1 MSNPKI
7 SLYESEPRL
16 YQIVIDTDDLD
27 RARSHMNTNSSWAY
41 TDSFLTEIDGQIK
54 SVFDIDNN
62 GQKCTLF
69 DFI

>member
-7 SLYESEPRL
+7 SLYESEPCV
-16 YQIVIDTDDLD
+16 YQIVIDIDDLD
-27 RARSHMNTNSSWAY
+27 RARSHMNTNSSWNY
-41 TDSFLTEIDGQIK
+41 TDSFLTEINGQIK

-62 GQKCTLF
+62 GEKCSLI